1 MLFHASLKISEGVYV
16 FKILRNILVG
26 ISGLVAIVCM
36 VIGTGDDARFLDIC
50 WLFYFKCYCIGLKIN
65 VV

>member
-1 MLFHASLKISEGVYV
+1 MF

-36 VIGTGDDARFLDIC
+36 VIGTGDDARFFWI
-50 WLFYFKCYCIGLKIN
+50 FAGYFTLNAIVLASK
-65 VV
+65 